1 MKRLS
6 LILSILFIAFIIKPA
21 SVDAQDMDVDEII
34 NNYLENT
41 GGVDAWNALK
51 GIKTM
56 AKVNQGGME
65 IPLEIVQLSDG
76 RQYTMINFQGNT
88 IMQGVFDGETM
99 WNTNF
104 QTMKAEKAD
113 AELTEMMKLNAN
125 DFPDSFLGY
134 KEKGYTIE
142 LVGMETMEGTETYKI
157 KLVREPITVE
167 GEKVD
172 DISYYYFDTENF
184 VPIAMESEV
193 KVGPQKGIIQQLTF
207 SDYQEVEG
215 LYFAFSMTQG
225 IKDGPSQPLMFET
238 IELNPEVDDSVFAF
252 PTEENEEQDK

>member
-1 MKRLS
+1 MKNLTK
-6 LILSILFIAFIIKPA
+6 IIAILFIAFIAMPQA
-21 SVDAQDMDVDEII
+21 GNGQDMDVDEII
-34 NNYLENT
+34 NNYFENT
-41 GGVDAWNALK
+41 GGVDAWSALK
-51 GIKTM
+51 GTKTV

-76 RQYTMINFQGNT
+76 KQYTMINFQGNT
-88 IMQGVFDGETM
+88 IMQGVFDGETV

-113 AELTEMMKLNAN
+113 SEMTEMMKLNAN

-134 KEKGYTIE
+134 KEKGYTAVLE
-142 LVGMETMEGTETYKI
+142 GMETIEGTETYKV
-157 KLVREPITVE
+157 KLTREPITVD

-172 DISYYYFDTENF
+172 DIIYYFFDTENF
-184 VPIAMESEV
+184 VPIAIENEV
-193 KVGPQKGIIQQLTF
+193 KFGPQKGVIQQITF

-225 IKDGPSQPLMFET
+225 IKDGPSQPIMFDS
-238 IELNPEVDDSVFAF
+238 IELNPDVDETLFTF
-252 PTEENEEQDK
+252 PAEETEENK